1 MKIWTNG
8 CFDILH
14 IGHIALFK
22 YARSLGEELIV
33 GIDSDE
39 KVRKD
44 KGEDRPINK
53 LEDRMFVLDA
63 IEYIDIVLEFD
74 STDEL
79 EWLIKDIKETK
90 YMKEYIQSKQLFEKL
105 KYDKTKTLEGNFI
118 LNGIQVVQNKP
129 KNRYIYIIAT
139 KKQKTDILKN
149 LKYEI
154 QPYPK
159 GQNKRYDASYQPT
172 TQNKLF

>member
-1 MKIWTNG
+1 MKQKIIWTNG

-14 IGHIALFK
+14 RGHIEMFK
-22 YARSLGEELIV
+22 YAKSLGDRLIV

-79 EWLIKDIKETK
+79 EWLIKDIKPDVMVIGSDWKGKKVVGEEYTGNVDFFNRIGDYSTTK
-90 YMKEYIQSKQLFEKL
+90 ILE
-105 KYDKTKTLEGNFI
+105 DK
-118 LNGIQVVQNKP
+118 
-129 KNRYIYIIAT
+129 
-139 KKQKTDILKN
+139 
-149 LKYEI
+149 
-154 QPYPK
+154 
-159 GQNKRYDASYQPT
+159 
-172 TQNKLF
+172 